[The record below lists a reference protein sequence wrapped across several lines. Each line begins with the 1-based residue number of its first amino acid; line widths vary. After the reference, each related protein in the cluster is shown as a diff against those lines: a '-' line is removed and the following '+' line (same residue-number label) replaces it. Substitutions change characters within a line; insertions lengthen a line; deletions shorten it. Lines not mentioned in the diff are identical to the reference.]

1 MDVLL
6 IVPLDGDEVIPLL
19 LKRLM
24 GDMWVVGMRKPK
36 EFSE

>member
-6 IVPLDGDEVIPLL
+6 IVPLDGDEVIRLL
-19 LKRLM
+19 LKRFM
-24 GDMWVVGMRKPK
+24 GDMWVVGTRKSK